1 VLIISAVG
9 LLFGGVGA
17 FMLARHTVGPIRLLM
32 SGVQEIGM
40 GNLDQRIEV
49 KTKDEIGE
57 LTTAFNDMAKGLREK
72 EFMRDTF
79 ERYMSKQLADK
90 LLDDMDTSS
99 ISLGGERRYVT
110 VLFTDVRGFT
120 SFSERMDP
128 AEVISLLN
136 EYFTMMV
143 EVVVTN
149 KGWID
154 KFIGDAMMVT
164 FGVPTKY
171 DDDAVRAVRTG
182 LGMQAAVRELN
193 KKRVARGDDPV
204 HSGIGINTGTV
215 IAGNVGSQERMNYT
229 VIGDAVNLAARLE
242 PLSYEENVLISNET
256 YMLVR
261 EHFEILEKGEVMIK
275 GKVDPQKVYEVIRE
289 KDA

>member
-1 VLIISAVG
+1 
-9 LLFGGVGA
+9 
-17 FMLARHTVGPIRLLM
+17 
-32 SGVQEIGM
+32 
-40 GNLDQRIEV
+40 
-49 KTKDEIGE
+49 
-57 LTTAFNDMAKGLREK
+57 
-72 EFMRDTF
+72 MRDTF